1 MYATVYCPTVRL
13 ASIQSSANSSCDLV
27 KLFVCVG
34 CIEMISAWT

>member
-1 MYATVYCPTVRL
+1 MVVPLFSVLLMLT
-13 ASIQSSANSSCDLV
+13 V